1 MLMRLV
7 LFLVYLVCSLAPSW
21 ASERHYDI
29 RVSLDPVTRVL
40 DAHMR
45 VTLPTAAE
53 GRFGLGRGFT
63 LQALAIDGQTMDL
76 AAESWPLSTGRPAE
90 IARAEQGPGDS
101 VFADG
106 WRRMPF
112 SPFSHPICQ
121 PIRPPPPQIR
131 VSTRPSRV
139 LSQCPSTPVG
149 ATVSP
154 VAPQPSFR
162 PYLTRSAVLPMP
174 NQVTPPR
181 FSLSPA
187 PANTSCPFR
196 GTSSSRGLGAPEP
209 AGDCSCGDGV
219 CRD

>member
-90 IARAEQGPGDS
+90 IAYRATLPTLNAARAS
-101 VFADG
+101 RTLIPFAD
-106 WRRMPF
+106 RRDRSCPW
-112 SPFSHPICQ
+112 SAG
-121 PIRPPPPQIR
+121 IRG
-131 VSTRPSRV
+131 
-139 LSQCPSTPVG
+139 SQS
-149 ATVSP
+149 AT
-154 VAPQPSFR
+154 
-162 PYLTRSAVLPMP
+162 LPMM
-174 NQVTPPR
+174 
-181 FSLSPA
+181 
-187 PANTSCPFR
+187 
-196 GTSSSRGLGAPEP
+196 
-209 AGDCSCGDGV
+209 
-219 CRD
+219 